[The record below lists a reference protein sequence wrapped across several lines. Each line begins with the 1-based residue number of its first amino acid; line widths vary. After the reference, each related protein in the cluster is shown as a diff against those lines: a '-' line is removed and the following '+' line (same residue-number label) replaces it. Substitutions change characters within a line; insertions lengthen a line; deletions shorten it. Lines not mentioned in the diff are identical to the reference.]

1 MKKISSLILCVL
13 LLLPMIS
20 VFAGATDVEVTNASR
35 PAVQLAVTQQAQ
47 EGDILIVT
55 VSLAGC
61 EGLTDADLRFTYDPE
76 VLTYLGA
83 SLVGAAAGDK
93 DLIASFPSADEASG
107 KGWVAVSFFHMDRF
121 DVYDGNGDFCEL
133 AFRARQGRTSIK
145 AEAVSFRIDEEN
157 VSPKLGSCR
166 YSSGFASFF
175 RENGS
180 LFFIIAVIAVVAIVL
195 IVLLVMIRK
204 TKKKMPA
211 PALFDD
217 NSAQTPE
224 AEEKTTDPE
233 SGDDAQNVSPADEK
247 AQSEDEAPQELPA
260 EEPQQEQNK
269 DEGEQ

>member
-133 AFRARQGRTSIK
+133 AFRAGQGRTSIK

-217 NSAQTPE
+217 
-224 AEEKTTDPE
+224 KTTDPE
-233 SGDDAQNVSPADEK
+233 SGDDAQNASPADEK